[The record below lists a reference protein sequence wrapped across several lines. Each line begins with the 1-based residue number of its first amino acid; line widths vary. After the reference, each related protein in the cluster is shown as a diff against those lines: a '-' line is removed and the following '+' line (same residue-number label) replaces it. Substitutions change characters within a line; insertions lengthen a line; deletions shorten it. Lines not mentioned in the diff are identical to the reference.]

1 MITGEVEAVDR
12 KQKIRDRYKGVDIS
26 ELEVIPAKIIEDLET
41 SSVIRR
47 VAAYIRVSTDNDEQT
62 SSYELQK
69 NYYTDY
75 IQAQPGWVFVGIYA
89 DEGISGTS
97 LEHRK
102 GMQQLIED
110 CKAGKI
116 DLVLTKSILASVA
129 EEESHSKSI
138 IMNWSIDRRFSRGLF
153 LTPALLGY
161 DKDEEGNLVINPEEA
176 QTVKVI
182 YYLYLN
188 GYSLTEIATLLM
200 EYSRKT
206 KLGRV
211 EWNPGT
217 LAGVLA
223 NERHCGDVLARK
235 TFTPNF
241 LTHKSKKNNN
251 DRTQYRQK
259 NHHEAIVSREVFN
272 AANHLRASRNYSK
285 KNRPL
290 PVLSVVED
298 GILRGYVPFDK
309 DWTGFSAEE
318 YREASESVMKEP
330 DVTVTADV
338 KKRLDLTGYEIVRV
352 QYFSTM
358 QNPAMTISNGRLR
371 FNTACLKKFENVE
384 YVELLL
390 NSVERCIAIRPCDK
404 NNPNAIRWGRLKEGR
419 WCASTLGCRGL
430 AKTLFD
436 IMEWDEDL
444 RYRFRGQFLEQGDN
458 KMMLFAFD
466 EPEMIKVEE
475 IVLPPKENTEEDEGE
490 TVKKKIYIFPPE
502 WAGTFGQPITS
513 IAQVGILRQEHYA
526 GNWDVFR
533 PATEIEEMNIFT
545 AESLNELLREAEKIM
560 EGWTDYR

>member
-1 MITGEVEAVDR
+1 MIIGEVEAVDR

-116 DLVLTKSILASVA
+116 DLVLTKSIARFARNIVDCLSVIELLKNLNPPVGVKFEADNIYTLDSNGRMILTILASVA

-241 LTHKSKKNNN
+241 LTHIHAEGPAFFCWIPKLFGKCVICTIHGLDWAREKWKFGVGSKFIRQGEKNAVKYA
-251 DRTQYRQK
+251 D
-259 NHHEAIVSREVFN
+259 EII
-272 AANHLRASRNYSK
+272 
-285 KNRPL
+285 
-290 PVLSVVED
+290 VLSKGVAKLNKMAEMRSGKKLDMALPSDYLTVY
-298 GILRGYVPFDK
+298 LHF
-309 DWTGFSAEE
+309 AEE
-318 YREASESVMKEP
+318 RSAVYCN
-330 DVTVTADV
+330 
-338 KKRLDLTGYEIVRV
+338 Y
-352 QYFSTM
+352 
-358 QNPAMTISNGRLR
+358 AMCCRTSN
-371 FNTACLKKFENVE
+371 
-384 YVELLL
+384 
-390 NSVERCIAIRPCDK
+390 
-404 NNPNAIRWGRLKEGR
+404 
-419 WCASTLGCRGL
+419 
-430 AKTLFD
+430 
-436 IMEWDEDL
+436 
-444 RYRFRGQFLEQGDN
+444 
-458 KMMLFAFD
+458 
-466 EPEMIKVEE
+466 
-475 IVLPPKENTEEDEGE
+475 VL
-490 TVKKKIYIFPPE
+490 
-502 WAGTFGQPITS
+502 
-513 IAQVGILRQEHYA
+513 
-526 GNWDVFR
+526 
-533 PATEIEEMNIFT
+533 
-545 AESLNELLREAEKIM
+545 
-560 EGWTDYR
+560 

>member
-116 DLVLTKSILASVA
+116 DLVLTKSIARFARNIVDCLSVIELLKNLNPPVGVKFEADNIYTLDSNGRMILTILASVA

-241 LTHKSKKNNN
+241 LTH
-251 DRTQYRQK
+251 
-259 NHHEAIVSREVFN
+259 
-272 AANHLRASRNYSK
+272 
-285 KNRPL
+285 NRKMKQIA
-290 PVLSVVED
+290 VQAC
-298 GILRGYVPFDK
+298 G
-309 DWTGFSAEE
+309 AEE
-318 YREASESVMKEP
+318 SGAHRVGKPDESNSGEIKCMALVRMIYGDSGWDKKMSYRLIGRAFP
-330 DVTVTADV
+330 QQ
-338 KKRLDLTGYEIVRV
+338 RLVSFKITDA
-352 QYFSTM
+352 M
-358 QNPAMTISNGRLR
+358 QIENGRVL
-371 FNTACLKKFENVE
+371 T
-384 YVELLL
+384 
-390 NSVERCIAIRPCDK
+390 
-404 NNPNAIRWGRLKEGR
+404 
-419 WCASTLGCRGL
+419 
-430 AKTLFD
+430 
-436 IMEWDEDL
+436 
-444 RYRFRGQFLEQGDN
+444 
-458 KMMLFAFD
+458 
-466 EPEMIKVEE
+466 EM
-475 IVLPPKENTEEDEGE
+475 
-490 TVKKKIYIFPPE
+490 
-502 WAGTFGQPITS
+502 
-513 IAQVGILRQEHYA
+513 
-526 GNWDVFR
+526 
-533 PATEIEEMNIFT
+533 
-545 AESLNELLREAEKIM
+545 
-560 EGWTDYR
+560 